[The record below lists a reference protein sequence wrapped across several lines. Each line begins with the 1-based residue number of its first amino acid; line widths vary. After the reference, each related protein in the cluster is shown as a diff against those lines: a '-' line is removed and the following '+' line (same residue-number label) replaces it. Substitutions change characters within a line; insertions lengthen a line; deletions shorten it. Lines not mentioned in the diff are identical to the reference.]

1 MEELMARTG
10 QNITQRK
17 DGRWEARYIKGHQNG
32 KAVYAYV
39 YGHSFDEALE
49 KKTEAQG
56 ALIDCSANK
65 MSTFSDLTD
74 SFLKQK
80 KYQVKESTYAHYCY
94 IINKHIL
101 PYFHNYTTTEIS
113 ALLIEN
119 FVSAKLS
126 NGKINTNA
134 GLSPKSVKD
143 ILSVLKAIIKYG
155 ESKGI
160 TPEKNIMSV
169 KPPKVN
175 KKNIEVLSEDEQ
187 KTIEKYALSADNMSF
202 GVYLCLYTGL
212 RIGEICAL
220 TWNDINESIACISV
234 NKTLLRISNT
244 EGTQSKTK
252 IIIDTPKTDSSIR
265 LIPLSPKLAQMLRD
279 RKPSNVN
286 KNSFFLTGTDK
297 YIEPRNYYEKYKNIL
312 SECGIEHHTFHALR
326 HSFATRCI
334 EKGFDAKVL
343 SEILGHSTVKIT
355 LDRYVHP
362 SLERKRQCM
371 ELLS

>member
-1 MEELMARTG
+1 MARTG
-10 QNITQRK
+10 QNITKRK
-17 DGRWEARYIKGHQNG
+17 DGRWEARYIKGYQNG

-39 YGHSFDEALE
+39 YGRSFDEAFQ
-49 KKTEAQG
+49 KKSEAQRERS
-56 ALIDCSANK
+56 DCINNFNSCI
-65 MSTFSDLTD
+65 FSDLAE

-80 KYQVKESTYAHYCY
+80 RYQVKESTYAHYCY

-101 PYFHNYTTTEIS
+101 PYFSNYSITEIS
-113 ALLIEN
+113 SLLIEDY
-119 FVSAKLS
+119 VSSKLM
-126 NGKINTNA
+126 NGKIKTED

-143 ILSVLKAIIKYG
+143 ILSILKSILKYG
-155 ESKGI
+155 ELKGI
-160 TPEKNIMSV
+160 TSEKSIASV
-169 KPPKVN
+169 KAPKAS
-175 KKNIEVLSEDEQ
+175 KKCIEVLSESER
-187 KTIEKYALSADNMSF
+187 KIIEEFALSADNMSF

-220 TWNDINESIACISV
+220 TWADINESIACISI
-234 NKTLLRISNT
+234 NKTILRIQNV
-244 EGTQSKTK
+244 ELGQAKTR
-252 IIIDTPKTDSSIR
+252 IIIDTPKTESSIR
-265 LIPLSPKLAQMLRD
+265 LIPLPPKLAQMLYD
-279 RKPSNVN
+279 RKPKNV
-286 KNSFFLTGTDK
+286 KKEDFFLTGTNK

-312 SECGIEHHTFHALR
+312 SQCGIQHHTFHALR
-326 HSFATRCI
+326 HSFATHCI

>member
-1 MEELMARTG
+1 MARIG
-10 QNITQRK
+10 QNITQRR
-17 DGRWEARYIKGHQNG
+17 DGRWEGRYIKGYQNG

-39 YGHSFDEALE
+39 YGHSFDEAFK
-49 KKTEAQG
+49 KKTAAQRELFG
-56 ALIDCSANK
+56 CPENIQDY
-65 MSTFSDLTD
+65 TFPQLADAY
-74 SFLKQK
+74 LKQK
-80 KYQVKESTYAHYCY
+80 KYQVKESTYAHYSY

-101 PYFHNYTTTEIS
+101 PYFCNYSLLEIT
-113 ALLIEN
+113 AIIIEDY
-119 FVSAKLS
+119 VSEKLS
-126 NGKINTNA
+126 HGKINSNN

-143 ILSVLKAIIKYG
+143 ILSVLKSILKYG
-155 ESKGI
+155 EARGI
-160 TPEKNIMSV
+160 ISEKNLSSVRSPKMS
-169 KPPKVN
+169 KKV
-175 KKNIEVLSEDEQ
+175 IEVLSEDEQ
-187 KTIEKYALSADNMSF
+187 KTIENYTVSADNMGF

-220 TWNDINESIACISV
+220 TWNDINEDISCISI
-234 NKTLLRISNT
+234 NKTLLRIQNT
-244 EGTQSKTK
+244 DADSGKTK
-252 IIIDTPKTDSSIR
+252 IIIDTPKTESSVR

-279 RKPSNVN
+279 RKPLNVN
-286 KNSFFLTGTDK
+286 NNCFFLTGTDK
-297 YIEPRNYYEKYKNIL
+297 YIEPRSYYEKYKNIL
-312 SECGIEHHTFHALR
+312 LNCGIEHHTFHALR

>member
-1 MEELMARTG
+1 MARTG
-10 QNITQRK
+10 QNITLRK
-17 DGRWEARYIKGHQNG
+17 DGRWEGRYIKGYQDG

-39 YGHSFDEALE
+39 YGRSFEEACQ
-49 KKTEAQG
+49 KKAEAQREH
-56 ALIDCSANK
+56 SACKNNFNNCI
-65 MSTFSDLTD
+65 FSDLTE

-80 KYQVKESTYAHYCY
+80 KYQVKDSTYAHYCY

-101 PYFHNYTTTEIS
+101 PYFGNHSITEIS
-113 ALLIEN
+113 SVLIEDY
-119 FVSAKLS
+119 VSSKLT
-126 NGKINTNA
+126 NGKIKTED

-143 ILSVLKAIIKYG
+143 ILSVLKSILKYG

-160 TPEKNIMSV
+160 TSEKSITSV
-169 KPPKVN
+169 KSPKAN
-175 KKNIEVLSEDEQ
+175 KKCIEVLSEDEQ
-187 KTIEKYALSADNMSF
+187 KIIEEYVLSADNMSF
-202 GVYLCLYTGL
+202 GVYICLYTGL

-220 TWNDINESIACISV
+220 TWADINENIACISI
-234 NKTLLRISNT
+234 NKTILRIQNVESG
-244 EGTQSKTK
+244 EAKTR

-265 LIPLSPKLAQMLRD
+265 LIPLPPKLAQMIQD
-279 RKPSNVN
+279 RKPANA
-286 KNSFFLTGTDK
+286 KKEDFFLTGTEK

-312 SECGIEHHTFHALR
+312 SQCGIQHHTFHALR

-362 SLERKRQCM
+362 SLQRKRQCM